1 MEEDAFGNGQTE
13 VHAQEAAHP
22 ALRKFADVLRTF
34 EDCSKELEGI
44 KELLIGEDLAF
55 ARSAWR
61 EELHLVAVHAREKLT
76 QLTQEVQGNLSL
88 LSFGEMLSP
97 SEGTAESDGKT
108 ICSSIVESDA
118 NLDESS
124 RRESHFQRWCP
135 HACEAHNEMMDPAL
149 WRKLPEYLVEL
160 IFARL
165 PLNKVVQLQSLSKYW
180 RYAVKMSKPF
190 HRSCSEFSAQ
200 RFALVTSNQCRDC
213 KIHFCDVKEKKWLLK
228 TMDAVSYGF
237 WASPVIAAGGLLCI
251 VDLHQL
257 SYGALSISMCNPLTN
272 KSRVLPP
279 LTHYNRWF
287 PKMMQLL
294 VDDSTCHY
302 KLIVVGSSHRSPDTL
317 MMEVYDSQTELW
329 KSSDENPA
337 PGKTYRDST
346 TSVCGYDFSYDGQ
359 YEGIVRYDTK
369 ERSLYRLVFP
379 SHPNMVQPPS
389 KNEIGMYGG
398 DVFAVVSTLR
408 NKELLYKLWTDPHT
422 GNVEWVPQY
431 GSSSSFASVNNLV
444 SFPRT
449 YYKRVFVAG
458 SLVLVA
464 ADNRERAD
472 LNHHQILMLKDFSGD
487 NQWIQL
493 PKLGY
498 GEKCDMWELN
508 HAIMME
514 LRWDATP

>member
-1 MEEDAFGNGQTE
+1 MEEDGFWNGQTE
-13 VHAQEAAHP
+13 VQAQEAAHP
-22 ALRKFADVLRTF
+22 ALRKFAHVLRTF
-34 EDCSKELEGI
+34 EDCSKELKGVEEI
-44 KELLIGEDLAF
+44 LIGEIPTF
-55 ARSAWR
+55 ARNAWR
-61 EELHLVAVHAREKLT
+61 EELHLVAVHARERLT
-76 QLTQEVQGNLSL
+76 QLTQEVQANLSL
-88 LSFGEMLSP
+88 LSLGEMLPSP
-97 SEGTAESDGKT
+97 SEGMTESDGKT
-108 ICSSIVESDA
+108 SIVENDV
-118 NLDESS
+118 NLDETS
-124 RRESHFQRWCP
+124 RRDSQFQQWCP
-135 HACEAHNEMMDPAL
+135 HACDAHHEMMDPAL

-165 PLNKVVQLQSLSKYW
+165 PLNSVIQLESLSKYW
-180 RYAVKMSKPF
+180 RHSVKMSKPF
-190 HRSCSEFSAQ
+190 HKSCSEFSEQ
-200 RFALVTSNQCRDC
+200 RFALVTSNRCRDC
-213 KIHFCDVKEKKWLLK
+213 KIHFCDVKEKKWFLK

-251 VDLHQL
+251 VDLYQL
-257 SYGALSISMCNPLTN
+257 SYGSLSISMCNPLTN

-279 LTHYNRWF
+279 LTHFNRWF
-287 PKMMQLL
+287 THPKMMQLL

-302 KLIVVGSSHRSPDTL
+302 KLIVVGSSDRAPDTL
-317 MMEVYDSQTELW
+317 LMEVYDSQTESW
-329 KSSDENPA
+329 EDSDVNPV

-346 TSVCGYDFSYDGQ
+346 TTVSGYDFSYDGQ

-369 ERSLYRLVFP
+369 ERSLYRLGFP
-379 SHPNMVQPPS
+379 SHPNMVQPPT
-389 KNEIGMYGG
+389 KNEIGMYDG

-408 NKELLYKLWTDPHT
+408 NKELLYKLWKDPHT
-422 GNVEWVPQY
+422 GNVEWVPQD
-431 GSSSSFASVNNLV
+431 GSFASVNSLA

-472 LNHHQILMLKDFSGD
+472 LNHHQILMLKDLSTD

-493 PKLGY
+493 PKLGK